1 MKNLHRIIFGSMS
14 FILGALIVEE
24 IKKRRT

>member
-1 MKNLHRIIFGSMS
+1 MKKFHHVILGTMS

-24 IKKRRT
+24 IKKRRN